1 MAYNNASQF
10 VIAGNDEH
18 GVMPP
23 TAGKRTPIMPYIDRP
38 IYENEFNYA
47 AKNAFLAD
55 CLRIGF
61 YIVDVKPNRQDISV
75 STRVT
80 TVNNSNAT
88 LVVTFAY
95 NADGD
100 GTTFTSANGTEAF
113 YSTQNPYA
121 EQSLNLATDIY
132 DKVIE
137 ATGSRGRGVKTL
149 DVGMLSSVRIPA
161 ALLEAG
167 FMTNFEEAKQMLDP
181 DYVQAVGRASCEGV
195 CEFLNVQY
203 IPITEDTFSTIR
215 YGSTGRLVRYLQ
227 FLLKIRGYSVGS
239 VDGKIFDGGT
249 AQGYRL
255 ELGSHSFIDNFED
268 QIVGMAVGDEK
279 DVNVTFPENYQEKS
293 LAGKKAVFKVV
304 VQKIE
309 KKEIPQIND
318 EFAANVS
325 EFENLED
332 YKKDIEK
339 RLVQKL
345 EQEKERKVENDLL
358 EKIVKGSK
366 VEIPDI
372 LIERQLNI
380 FIKDFETRLSYQ
392 GIKLEEYLNYL
403 GTSIEDLRKERRE
416 QAQETVKTRLVLEA
430 LVKKENMIVSEEELN
445 KALLETAE
453 KYKKSVEEYKKSLD
467 DRTIAYYQNDIL
479 MKKLLDFLKTNNN
492 II

>member
-1 MAYNNASQF
+1 MSQDTKNKEKNMSYKIRKKEKNNLEVEIVITEKKWEESLQKAYEETKNKYAVQGF
-10 VIAGNDEH
+10 RK
-18 GVMPP
+18 
-23 TAGKRTPIMPYIDRP
+23 GKAPR
-38 IYENEFNYA
+38 
-47 AKNAFLAD
+47 
-55 CLRIGF
+55 
-61 YIVDVKPNRQDISV
+61 
-75 STRVT
+75 
-80 TVNNSNAT
+80 
-88 LVVTFAY
+88 
-95 NADGD
+95 
-100 GTTFTSANGTEAF
+100 
-113 YSTQNPYA
+113 
-121 EQSLNLATDIY
+121 
-132 DKVIE
+132 KVIE
-137 ATGSRGRGVKTL
+137 KQYGE
-149 DVGMLSSVRIPA
+149 SVFIDYA
-161 ALLEAG
+161 IEIALADEY
-167 FMTNFEEAKQMLDP
+167 N
-181 DYVQAVGRASCEGV
+181 
-195 CEFLNVQY
+195 EFLDKNLELE
-203 IPITEDTFSTIR
+203 PIAQPEVKIEKFEKQGIVLVASAPLMPEVELGEYKGITVEKGKEKVKKSDVDHELKHIAERQARFVESNSPAEIGDFATID
-215 YGSTGRLVRYLQ
+215 
-227 FLLKIRGYSVGS
+227 FVGS

-372 LIERQLNI
+372 LIERQLDI